1 MIKLNLPTSHAV
13 PVSLLP
19 LLPCCAPLFHF
30 VFPAFL
36 FFGVCDGK
44 PPPLLPPVWHIWPNS
59 LSSPKVERVY
69 GALIC
74 CHHALPFTHTGKH
87 THTHWHTH
95 CHTLTHIHTHSH
107 IRTHHADTHTLEFFF
122 CFSACSPC
130 LLGTQLNT
138 HTNTHTH

>member
-13 PVSLLP
+13 PATLLLLLLP
-19 LLPCCAPLFHF
+19 LTTPFPLCFSCLP
-30 VFPAFL
+30 
-36 FFGVCDGK
+36 FFWCVCDGK

-107 IRTHHADTHTLEFFF
+107 IRTHHADTHTLEFFSVF
-122 CFSACSPC
+122 PHAALACWARS
-130 LLGTQLNT
+130 
-138 HTNTHTH
+138 